1 MGKNFK
7 LTAKTLFGFEDL
19 LATELKNL
27 GALNIQKGQRMVS
40 FEGDDGFMYKANLAC
55 RTAIKILKPIYNFKA
70 NDEKSLY
77 DGIMKFDWVDLFDVD
92 KTFAIDA
99 TVFSDDFTHS
109 KYVALLSKDAI
120 VDQFRNAFNRRPDV
134 DTEDPDVRINIH
146 IHMNDVTVSLDSSG
160 NSLHQRGYRT
170 QTNEAPI
177 NEVLAAGLLMLSG
190 WTGQCDFLDPM
201 CGSGTILIE
210 AGMIACNIPAN
221 IRRKGFAF
229 EKWQDFDADLYE
241 KIKENLL
248 KKTKEFNYQINGF
261 DIDFQS
267 MKKAKININQAYLE
281 DYIDVEK
288 LDFFESRK
296 DSNEPLHIFFNPPYN
311 ERISINTEEF
321 YGDIGNTLKRNYT
334 GTNAWM
340 VTSNYDALKSVG
352 LRPSAKIKT
361 FNGALEARLVHYEL
375 YDGTKRYGNQVEVKE

>member
-40 FEGDDGFMYKANLAC
+40 FEGDDGFMFKANLAC

-134 DTEDPDVRINIH
+134 DTEDPDVRINVH

-229 EKWQDFDADLYE
+229 EKWQDFDEELFE

-321 YGDIGNTLKRNYT
+321 YGDIGNTLKRNYA

-375 YDGTKRYGNQVEVKE
+375 YDGTKRYGGKSE

>member
-55 RTAIKILKPIYNFKA
+55 RTAIKILKPIYHFKA

-77 DGIMKFDWVDLFDVD
+77 DGIMKYDWVDLFDVD

-99 TVFSDDFTHS
+99 TVFSDDFSHS

-120 VDQFRNAFNRRPDV
+120 VDQFRNAFNRRPNI

-221 IRRKGFAF
+221 IHRKGFAF
-229 EKWQDFDADLYE
+229 EKWQDFDATLYE

-248 KKTKEFNYQINGF
+248 KKTKEFEFSITGF
-261 DIDFQS
+261 DIDFQT
-267 MKKAKININQAYLE
+267 MKKAKININQAYME

-288 LDFFESRK
+288 QDFFTSSK
-296 DSNEPLHIFFNPPYN
+296 DSDKPLHIFFNPPYN
-311 ERISINTEEF
+311 ERISINTEDF
-321 YGDIGNTLKRNYT
+321 YKEIGNTLKRNYA
-334 GTNAWM
+334 GTNAWLI
-340 VTSNYDALKSVG
+340 TSNYDALKSVG

-375 YDGTKRYGNQVEVKE
+375 YDGTKRYGKQMDEKK

>member
-40 FEGDDGFMYKANLAC
+40 FEGDDGFMFKANLAC

-134 DTEDPDVRINIH
+134 DTEDPDVRINVH

-221 IRRKGFAF
+221 IHRKGFAF
-229 EKWQDFDADLYE
+229 EKWQDFDEELFE

-321 YGDIGNTLKRNYT
+321 YGDIGNTLKRNYA

-375 YDGTKRYGNQVEVKE
+375 YDGTKRYGNQSEVKE

>member
-40 FEGDDGFMYKANLAC
+40 FEGDDGFMFKANLAC

-134 DTEDPDVRINIH
+134 DTEDPDVRINVH

-190 WTGQCDFLDPM
+190 WAGQCDFLDPM

-229 EKWQDFDADLYE
+229 EKWQDFDEELFE

-267 MKKAKININQAYLE
+267 IKKAKININQAYLE

-296 DSNEPLHIFFNPPYN
+296 DSDEPLHIFFNPPYN

-321 YGDIGNTLKRNYT
+321 YGDIGNTLKRNYA

-352 LRPSAKIKT
+352 LRPTAKIKT

-375 YDGTKRYGNQVEVKE
+375 YDGTKRYGGKSE

>member
-55 RTAIKILKPIYNFKA
+55 RTAIKILKPIYHFKA

-77 DGIMKFDWVDLFDVD
+77 DGIMKYDWVDLFDVD

-99 TVFSDDFTHS
+99 TVFSDDFSHS

-120 VDQFRNAFNRRPDV
+120 VDQFRNAFNRRPNV

-221 IRRKGFAF
+221 IHRKGFAF
-229 EKWQDFDADLYE
+229 EKWQDFDATLYE

-248 KKTKEFNYQINGF
+248 KKTKEFEFSIIGF
-261 DIDFQS
+261 DIDFQT

-288 LDFFESRK
+288 QDFFTSSK
-296 DSNEPLHIFFNPPYN
+296 DSDKPLHIFFNPPYN
-311 ERISINTEEF
+311 ERISINTEDF
-321 YGDIGNTLKRNYT
+321 YKEIGNTLKRNYA
-334 GTNAWM
+334 GTNAWLI
-340 VTSNYDALKSVG
+340 TSNYDALKSVG

-375 YDGTKRYGNQVEVKE
+375 YDGTKRYGKQMDEKK

>member
-55 RTAIKILKPIYNFKA
+55 RTAIKILKPIYHFKA

-77 DGIMKFDWVDLFDVD
+77 DGIMKYDWVDLFDVD

-99 TVFSDDFTHS
+99 TVFSDDFSHS

-120 VDQFRNAFNRRPDV
+120 VDQFRNAFNRRPNV

-221 IRRKGFAF
+221 IHRKGFAF
-229 EKWQDFDADLYE
+229 EKWQDFDATLYE

-248 KKTKEFNYQINGF
+248 KKTKEFEFSIIGF
-261 DIDFQS
+261 DIDFQT

-288 LDFFESRK
+288 QDFFTSSK
-296 DSNEPLHIFFNPPYN
+296 DSDKPLHIFFNPPYN
-311 ERISINTEEF
+311 ERISINTEDF
-321 YGDIGNTLKRNYT
+321 YKEIGNTLKRNYA
-334 GTNAWM
+334 GTNAWLI
-340 VTSNYDALKSVG
+340 TSNYDALKSVG
-352 LRPSAKIKT
+352 LRPTAKIKT

-375 YDGTKRYGNQVEVKE
+375 YDGTKRYGKQMDEKK

>member
-134 DTEDPDVRINIH
+134 DTEDPDVRINVH

-221 IRRKGFAF
+221 IHRKGFAF

-321 YGDIGNTLKRNYT
+321 YGDIGNTLKRNYA

-361 FNGALEARLVHYEL
+361 FNGPLEARLVHYEL
-375 YDGTKRYGNQVEVKE
+375 YDGTKRYGNQTEVKE

>member
-55 RTAIKILKPIYNFKA
+55 RTAIKILKPIYHFKA

-77 DGIMKFDWVDLFDVD
+77 DGIMKYDWVDLFDVD

-99 TVFSDDFTHS
+99 TVFSDDFSHS

-120 VDQFRNAFNRRPDV
+120 VDQFRNAFNRRPNV

-221 IRRKGFAF
+221 IHRKGFAF
-229 EKWQDFDADLYE
+229 EKWQDFDATLYE

-248 KKTKEFNYQINGF
+248 KKTKEFEFSILGF
-261 DIDFQS
+261 DIDFQT

-288 LDFFESRK
+288 QDFFTSSK
-296 DSNEPLHIFFNPPYN
+296 DSDKPLHIFFNPPYN
-311 ERISINTEEF
+311 ERISINTEDF
-321 YGDIGNTLKRNYT
+321 YKEIGNTLKRNYA
-334 GTNAWM
+334 GTNAWLI
-340 VTSNYDALKSVG
+340 TSNYDALKSVG

-375 YDGTKRYGNQVEVKE
+375 YDGTKRYGKQMDEKK

>member
-55 RTAIKILKPIYNFKA
+55 RTAIKILKPIYHFKA

-77 DGIMKFDWVDLFDVD
+77 DGIMKYDWVDLFDLD

-99 TVFSDDFTHS
+99 TVFSDDFSHS

-120 VDQFRNAFNRRPDV
+120 VDQFRNAFNRRPNI

-221 IRRKGFAF
+221 IHRKGFAF
-229 EKWQDFDADLYE
+229 EKWQDFDATLYE

-248 KKTKEFNYQINGF
+248 KKTKEFEFSITGF
-261 DIDFQS
+261 DIDFQT

-288 LDFFESRK
+288 QDFFTSSK
-296 DSNEPLHIFFNPPYN
+296 DSDKPLHIFFNPPYN
-311 ERISINTEEF
+311 ERISINTEDF
-321 YGDIGNTLKRNYT
+321 YKEIGNTLKRNYAV
-334 GTNAWM
+334 TNAWLI
-340 VTSNYDALKSVG
+340 TSNYDALKSVG

-375 YDGTKRYGNQVEVKE
+375 YDGTKRYGKQMDEKK

>member
-55 RTAIKILKPIYNFKA
+55 RTAIKILKPIYHFKA

-77 DGIMKFDWVDLFDVD
+77 DGIMKYDWVDLFDVD

-99 TVFSDDFTHS
+99 TVFSDDFSHS

-120 VDQFRNAFNRRPDV
+120 VDQFRNAFNRRPNV

-221 IRRKGFAF
+221 IHRKGFAF
-229 EKWQDFDADLYE
+229 EKWQDFDATLYE

-248 KKTKEFNYQINGF
+248 KKTKEFEFSIIGF
-261 DIDFQS
+261 DIDFQT

-288 LDFFESRK
+288 QDFFTSSK
-296 DSNEPLHIFFNPPYN
+296 DSDKPLHIFFNPPYN
-311 ERISINTEEF
+311 ERISINTEDF
-321 YGDIGNTLKRNYT
+321 YKEIGNTLKRNYA
-334 GTNAWM
+334 GTNAWLI
-340 VTSNYDALKSVG
+340 TSNYDALKSVG

-375 YDGTKRYGNQVEVKE
+375 YDGTKRYGKQLDEKK

>member
-19 LATELKNL
+19 LANELKSI

-229 EKWQDFDADLYE
+229 EKWQDFDEELFE

-321 YGDIGNTLKRNYT
+321 YGDIGNTLKRNYA

-375 YDGTKRYGNQVEVKE
+375 YDGTKRYGNQSEVKE

>member
-55 RTAIKILKPIYNFKA
+55 RTAIKILKPIYHFKA

-77 DGIMKFDWVDLFDVD
+77 DGIMKYDWVDLFDVD

-99 TVFSDDFTHS
+99 TVFSDDFSHS

-120 VDQFRNAFNRRPDV
+120 VDQFRNAFNRRPNV

-221 IRRKGFAF
+221 IHRKGFAF
-229 EKWQDFDADLYE
+229 EKWQDFDATLYE

-248 KKTKEFNYQINGF
+248 KKTKEFEFSILGF
-261 DIDFQS
+261 DIDFQT

-288 LDFFESRK
+288 QDFFTSSK
-296 DSNEPLHIFFNPPYN
+296 DSDKPLHIFFNPPYN
-311 ERISINTEEF
+311 ERISINTEDF
-321 YGDIGNTLKRNYT
+321 YKEIGNTLKRNYA
-334 GTNAWM
+334 GTNAWLI
-340 VTSNYDALKSVG
+340 TSNYDALKSVG

-375 YDGTKRYGNQVEVKE
+375 YDGTKRYGKQLDEKK

>member
-55 RTAIKILKPIYNFKA
+55 RTAIKILKPIYHFKA

-77 DGIMKFDWVDLFDVD
+77 DGIMKYDWVDLFDVD

-99 TVFSDDFTHS
+99 TVFSDDFSHS

-120 VDQFRNAFNRRPDV
+120 VDQFRNAFNRRPNV

-221 IRRKGFAF
+221 IHRKGFAF
-229 EKWQDFDADLYE
+229 EKWQDFDATLYE

-248 KKTKEFNYQINGF
+248 KKTKEFEFSITGF
-261 DIDFQS
+261 DIDFQT

-288 LDFFESRK
+288 QDFFTSSK
-296 DSNEPLHIFFNPPYN
+296 DSDKPLHIFFNPPYN
-311 ERISINTEEF
+311 ERISINTEDF
-321 YGDIGNTLKRNYT
+321 YKEIGNTLKRNYA
-334 GTNAWM
+334 GTNAWLI
-340 VTSNYDALKSVG
+340 TSNYDALKSVG

-375 YDGTKRYGNQVEVKE
+375 YDGTKRYGKQLDEKK

>member
-134 DTEDPDVRINIH
+134 DTEDPDVRINVH

-221 IRRKGFAF
+221 IHRKGFAF

-321 YGDIGNTLKRNYT
+321 YGDIGNTLKRNYA

-375 YDGTKRYGNQVEVKE
+375 YDGTKRYGTQKEVKE

>member
-55 RTAIKILKPIYNFKA
+55 RTAIKILKPIYHFKA

-77 DGIMKFDWVDLFDVD
+77 DGIMKYDWVDLFDVD

-99 TVFSDDFTHS
+99 TVFSDDFSHS

-120 VDQFRNAFNRRPDV
+120 VDQFRNAFNRRPNV

-190 WTGQCDFLDPM
+190 WAGQCDFLDPM

-221 IRRKGFAF
+221 IHRKGFAF
-229 EKWQDFDADLYE
+229 EKWQDFDATLYE

-248 KKTKEFNYQINGF
+248 KKTKEFEFSILGF
-261 DIDFQS
+261 DIDFQT

-288 LDFFESRK
+288 QDFFTSSK
-296 DSNEPLHIFFNPPYN
+296 DSDKPLHIFFNPPYN
-311 ERISINTEEF
+311 ERISINTEDF
-321 YGDIGNTLKRNYT
+321 YKEIGNTLKRNYA
-334 GTNAWM
+334 GTNAWLI
-340 VTSNYDALKSVG
+340 TSNYDALKSVG
-352 LRPSAKIKT
+352 LRPTAKIKT

-375 YDGTKRYGNQVEVKE
+375 YDGTKRYGKQMDEKK

>member
-55 RTAIKILKPIYNFKA
+55 RTAIKILKPIYHFKA

-77 DGIMKFDWVDLFDVD
+77 DGIMKYDWVDLFDVD

-99 TVFSDDFTHS
+99 TVFSDDFSHS

-120 VDQFRNAFNRRPDV
+120 VDQFRNAFNRRPNV

-221 IRRKGFAF
+221 IHRKGFAF
-229 EKWQDFDADLYE
+229 EKWQDFDATLYE

-248 KKTKEFNYQINGF
+248 KKTKEFEFSILGF
-261 DIDFQS
+261 DIDFQT

-288 LDFFESRK
+288 QDFFTSSK
-296 DSNEPLHIFFNPPYN
+296 DSDKPLHIFFNPPYN
-311 ERISINTEEF
+311 ERISINTEDF
-321 YGDIGNTLKRNYT
+321 YKEIGNTLKRNYA
-334 GTNAWM
+334 GTNAWLI
-340 VTSNYDALKSVG
+340 TSNYDALKSVG
-352 LRPSAKIKT
+352 LRPTAKIKT

-375 YDGTKRYGNQVEVKE
+375 YDGTKRYGKQMDEKK

>member
-77 DGIMKFDWVDLFDVD
+77 DGIMKYDWVDLFDVD

-134 DTEDPDVRINIH
+134 DTEDPDVRINVH

-248 KKTKEFNYQINGF
+248 KKSKEFNYQINGF

-321 YGDIGNTLKRNYT
+321 YGDIGNTLKRNYA

-375 YDGTKRYGNQVEVKE
+375 YDGTKRYGTQTEVKE

>member
-221 IRRKGFAF
+221 IHRKGFAF
-229 EKWQDFDADLYE
+229 EKWQDFDEELFE

-321 YGDIGNTLKRNYT
+321 YGDIGNTLKRNYA

-375 YDGTKRYGNQVEVKE
+375 YDGTKRYGNQAEVKE

>member
-55 RTAIKILKPIYNFKA
+55 RTAIKILKPIYHFKA

-77 DGIMKFDWVDLFDVD
+77 DGIMKYDWVDLFDVD

-99 TVFSDDFTHS
+99 TVFSDDFSHS

-120 VDQFRNAFNRRPDV
+120 VDQFRNAFNRRPNI

-221 IRRKGFAF
+221 IHRKGFAF
-229 EKWQDFDADLYE
+229 EKWQDFDATLYE

-248 KKTKEFNYQINGF
+248 KKTKEFEFSITGF
-261 DIDFQS
+261 DIDFQT

-288 LDFFESRK
+288 QDFFTSSK
-296 DSNEPLHIFFNPPYN
+296 DSDKPLHIFFNPPYN
-311 ERISINTEEF
+311 ERISINTEDF
-321 YGDIGNTLKRNYT
+321 YKEIGNTLKRNYA
-334 GTNAWM
+334 GTNAWLI
-340 VTSNYDALKSVG
+340 TSNYDALKSVG

-375 YDGTKRYGNQVEVKE
+375 YDGTKRYGKQMDEKK

>member
-55 RTAIKILKPIYNFKA
+55 RTAIKILKPIYHFKA

-77 DGIMKFDWVDLFDVD
+77 DGIMKYDWVDLFDVD

-99 TVFSDDFTHS
+99 TVFSDDFSHS

-120 VDQFRNAFNRRPDV
+120 VDQFRNAFNRRPNV
-134 DTEDPDVRINIH
+134 DTEDPDFRINIH

-221 IRRKGFAF
+221 IHRKGFAF
-229 EKWQDFDADLYE
+229 EKWQDFDATLYE

-248 KKTKEFNYQINGF
+248 KKTKEFEFSITGF
-261 DIDFQS
+261 DIDFQT

-288 LDFFESRK
+288 QDFFTSSK
-296 DSNEPLHIFFNPPYN
+296 DSDKPLHIFFNPPYN
-311 ERISINTEEF
+311 ERISINTEDF
-321 YGDIGNTLKRNYT
+321 YKEIGNTLKRNYA
-334 GTNAWM
+334 GTNAWLI
-340 VTSNYDALKSVG
+340 TSNYDALKSVG

-375 YDGTKRYGNQVEVKE
+375 YDGTKRYGKQMDEKK

>member
-77 DGIMKFDWVDLFDVD
+77 DGIMKYDWVDLFDVD

-134 DTEDPDVRINIH
+134 DTEDPDVRINVH

-229 EKWQDFDADLYE
+229 EKWQDFDEELFE

-296 DSNEPLHIFFNPPYN
+296 ESNEPLHIFFNPPYN

-321 YGDIGNTLKRNYT
+321 YGDIGNTLKRNYA

-375 YDGTKRYGNQVEVKE
+375 YDGTKRYGGKSESKD

>member
-55 RTAIKILKPIYNFKA
+55 RTAIKILKPIYHFKA

-77 DGIMKFDWVDLFDVD
+77 DGIMNYDWVDLFDVD

-99 TVFSDDFTHS
+99 TVFSDNFSHS

-120 VDQFRNAFNRRPDV
+120 VDQFRNAFNRRPDIN
-134 DTEDPDVRINIH
+134 TEDPDVRINVH

-190 WTGQCDFLDPM
+190 WKGQCDFLDPM

-221 IRRKGFAF
+221 IHRKGFAF
-229 EKWQDFDADLYE
+229 EKWQDFDAALYE
-241 KIKENLL
+241 TIKENLL
-248 KKTKEFNYQINGF
+248 KKTKEFQFSIKGF
-261 DIDFQS
+261 DIDFQT

-281 DYIDVEK
+281 DYIEVEK
-288 LDFFESRK
+288 QDFFSSSK
-296 DSNEPLHIFFNPPYN
+296 DSDKPLHIFFNPPYN
-311 ERISINTEEF
+311 ERISINTEDF
-321 YGDIGNTLKRNYT
+321 YREIGNTLKRNYA
-334 GTNAWM
+334 GTNAWLI
-340 VTSNYDALKSVG
+340 TSNYDALKSVG

-375 YDGTKRYGNQVEVKE
+375 YDGTKRYGKQMDEKK

>member
-19 LATELKNL
+19 LANELKSI

-229 EKWQDFDADLYE
+229 EKWQDFDEELFE

-267 MKKAKININQAYLE
+267 IKKAKININQAYLE

-321 YGDIGNTLKRNYT
+321 YGDIGNTLKRNYA

-352 LRPSAKIKT
+352 LRPTAKIKT

-375 YDGTKRYGNQVEVKE
+375 YDGTKRYGGKSE